1 MPVFRIR
8 RVFDDVLPIDR
19 EEIAHVQEILR
30 SQFTG
35 VREKEIA
42 SLPAKLRN
50 PLKYKFR
57 HILLVADDLQ
67 RRVRGFALLSH
78 EPDLRF
84 CYLDYLASAKT
95 LTGGGIGG
103 ALYQRVRDEARL
115 LEARGLLFECLP
127 DVAEECDSPEIYKA
141 NVARLRFYERF
152 GARPIIHNEYQLA
165 IKPGDRG
172 LPFLVLDPLDTD
184 RPLRRSEIQPTVRAI
199 LERKYGHLCPRE
211 YVDRVAAS
219 FRDDPVQ
226 LRPPRYIKSSPPAA
240 RPPGRPEDA
249 RIALVLND
257 NHQIHHVHD
266 RGYVQAPVRIKAIMQ
281 ELEPTGLFDR
291 LEPRS
296 FPESMLRTVH
306 DGRFVDYLKRA
317 CENVQADESI
327 YPYVFPIRNIA
338 RPPRELAVRA
348 GYYCIDT
355 FTPLNRNAFLA
366 AKAAVDCALTATEC
380 ILKGR
385 RLAYAL
391 VRPPGHHAERR
402 TFGGFCYFNSNAI
415 AAHHLSRFGRVAI
428 LDIDYHH
435 GNGQQDIFYERD
447 DVLTLS
453 IHGHPRFAY
462 PYFSG
467 FEEEKGIGAGEGYN
481 VNFPLAENLDGAR
494 YRQTL
499 ERALSRVRRFAPS
512 FLVVA
517 FGLDTAKGDPTGSWS
532 LGAQDF
538 ELNGKLIGALGLP
551 TLVVQEGGY
560 RTRTLGIN
568 ARHFFVGLAGAVF
581 GQRTAGPRT
590 AAPPLNDA
598 PAAKPAANGLNAK
611 PPANGLKTPPP
622 ADGRTPNH
630 KPTPAMEKPLGPAS
644 A

>member
-8 RVFDDVLPIDR
+8 RIFDDVLPIDR
-19 EEIAHVQEILR
+19 EEIAHVQGILR

-35 VREKEIA
+35 VREKDIE

-67 RRVRGFALLSH
+67 RRVRGFALISH
-78 EPDLRF
+78 DPELAF
-84 CYLDYLASAKT
+84 SYLDYLASAKA

-115 LEARGLLFECLP
+115 LEARGLFFECAP
-127 DVAEECDSPEIYKA
+127 DVAEECDSPEIFKA
-141 NVARLRFYERF
+141 NAARLRFYERF
-152 GARPIIHNEYQLA
+152 GARPIINNDYRA
-165 IKPGDRG
+165 PIKPGDRG
-172 LPFLVLDPLDTD
+172 LPFLVLDALDTG
-184 RPLRRSEIQPTVRAI
+184 RPLRRSEAQPIVRAI
-199 LERKYGHLCPRE
+199 LERKYAHLCPRE
-211 YVDRVAAS
+211 YIDRVAAS

-226 LRPPRYIKSSPPAA
+226 LRPHRYVKSSPPVV
-240 RPPGRPEDA
+240 RPPSRPEDA
-249 RIALVLND
+249 RIALVLD
-257 NHQIHHVHD
+257 DKHQIHHVHD
-266 RGYVQAPVRIKAIMQ
+266 RGYVEAPVRIKAILQ
-281 ELEPTGLFDR
+281 EIEPTGLFGR

-296 FPESMLRTVH
+296 FPESLLKTVH
-306 DGRFVDYLKRA
+306 DARFVDYLKRA
-317 CENVQADESI
+317 CESVPADESI
-327 YPYVFPIRNIA
+327 YPYVFPIRNVA

-366 AKAAVDCALTATEC
+366 AKAAVDCALTAAEC

-391 VRPPGHHAERR
+391 VRPPGHHAERK

-467 FEEEKGIGAGEGYN
+467 FEEEKGLGAGEGYN
-481 VNFPLAENLDGAR
+481 VNFPLPENLDGAR

-499 ERALSRVRRFAPS
+499 ERALSRIRRFAPS

-517 FGLDTAKGDPTGSWS
+517 LGLDTAKGDPTGSWS
-532 LGAQDF
+532 LGGQDF
-538 ELNGKLIGALGLP
+538 ELNGRLIGALGLP

-560 RTRTLGIN
+560 RTRTLGTN
-568 ARHFFVGLAGAVF
+568 ARQFFVGLVGAVF
-581 GQRTAGPRT
+581 GPRT
-590 AAPPLNDA
+590 VAPRTGAAPQANGA
-598 PAAKPAANGLNAK
+598 PAKSPANGLNAK
-611 PPANGLKTPPP
+611 PPANGAGSKPV
-622 ADGRTPNH
+622 ANGRTPSN
-630 KPTPAMEKPLGPAS
+630 KPQRSIPQRGEGEK
-644 A
+644 